1 MRLSDLAPGLVLG
14 DGVQIGDDVRLGA
27 HVVIHPGTVIGD
39 GCEIQDGA
47 VLGKPPKLARH
58 SSASRDPQPSHI
70 EVEPWIRVLPQC
82 KKHRKPTRPLHIPP
96 KGHIMVAAVSPRFR
110 ESCYA

>member
-14 DGVQIGDDVRLGA
+14 DGVQIGEGVRLGA
-27 HVVIHPGTVIGD
+27 HVVIHPGTVIGG

-58 SSASRDPQPSHI
+58 SSAPRG
-70 EVEPWIRVLPQC
+70 EGEPLTLGAGTIACGCR
-82 KKHRKPTRPLHIPP
+82 PT
-96 KGHIMVAAVSPRFR
+96 ST
-110 ESCYA
+110 